1 MDSGSESEIWLDR
14 FARRFGFGWFA
25 SYLPGNIPPSYVY
38 AVVTVVLSEAAI
50 TGYSLANDTQL
61 IYAENPFFILQPV
74 VLLGAV
80 YGSRSL
86 SRSYDRVIGEMNI
99 A

>member
-50 TGYSLANDTQL
+50 TGYSQWC
-61 IYAENPFFILQPV
+61 YS
-74 VLLGAV
+74 G
-80 YGSRSL
+80 RSTGRGH
-86 SRSYDRVIGEMNI
+86 SADPTIG
-99 A
+99 